1 MDCSNFFHKMQDEI
15 LVVQK
20 EMIVQKKALILIAND
35 IKFKNDL
42 IEKQKAFILTL
53 EEDNRMLYKEL
64 FEANERIRERAIKFE
79 LYGDAKAQNAF

>member
-1 MDCSNFFHKMQDEI
+1 MQDEI